1 MLKKTHRATLVGL
14 SLAMVAS
21 LGFTGC
27 RVQKTEDGKVPE
39 VQVKEGKLPKY
50 DVDTAKVDVKSEPVN
65 VDVPKVE
72 VKKETETVNVPKVKV
87 TMPPDKPKTDPRP
100 PGR

>member
-1 MLKKTHRATLVGL
+1 MSSKNMRHARLVALPLALIVGL
-14 SLAMVAS
+14 
-21 LGFTGC
+21 GFAGC

-39 VQVKEGKLPKY
+39 VQVKDGKLPKY
-50 DVDTAKVDVKSEPVN
+50 EVDTAKVEVKQQPVN

-72 VKKETETVNVPKVKV
+72 VKKDTVQMDVPKVKV
-87 TMPPDKPKTDPRP
+87 TMPPEKTEPRP

>member
-1 MLKKTHRATLVGL
+1 MLRKTARRYTLLGLPLALVATLGL
-14 SLAMVAS
+14 A
-21 LGFTGC
+21 GC
-27 RVQKTEDGKVPE
+27 RVEKTEDGKEPE

-50 DVDTAKVDVKSEPVN
+50 DVETAKVDVKSQPVN

-72 VKKETETVNVPKVKV
+72 VKKEQVQMNVPKVKV
-87 TMPPDKPKTDPRP
+87 TMPPEKTEQKP

>member
-1 MLKKTHRATLVGL
+1 MLRKSARRATLVGL
-14 SLAMVAS
+14 PLALVAT
-21 LGFTGC
+21 LGLAGC

-50 DVDTAKVDVKSEPVN
+50 DVETAKVEVKQQPVN

-72 VKKETETVNVPKVKV
+72 VKKEQVQVNVPKVKV
-87 TMPPDKPKTDPRP
+87 TMPPDKPEPKP

>member
-1 MLKKTHRATLVGL
+1 MSRKTARRATFVGL
-14 SLAMVAS
+14 PLALVAT
-21 LGFTGC
+21 LGLAGC

-39 VQVKEGKLPKY
+39 VQVKNGKLPKY
-50 DVDTAKVDVKSEPVN
+50 DVETAKVEVKQQPVN

-72 VKKETETVNVPKVKV
+72 VKKETTQVNVPKVKV
-87 TMPPDKPKTDPRP
+87 TMPPEKTEPKP

>member
-1 MLKKTHRATLVGL
+1 MLRKTARRATLIGL
-14 SLAMVAS
+14 PLALVAS
-21 LGFTGC
+21 LGLSGC

-50 DVDTAKVDVKSEPVN
+50 DVETAKVDVKQQPVN
-65 VDVPKVE
+65 VDVPKIQ

-87 TMPPDKPKTDPRP
+87 TMPPEKTEPKP